1 MTTVLPRD
9 THLAG
14 AWDRD
19 ASGWDE
25 RIVAVCVATGL
36 VATAVFWFVHR
47 ALIDDAYITLSYARN
62 LAFHFHWGLIP
73 QQSANTA
80 TSPLFVV
87 LVGGA
92 TAVVRNAMLGL
103 GIVFVGTFVALAGW
117 TTRAV
122 VTLRLPTACAVLAV
136 ALLLLNPLLL
146 SVVGME
152 TVLLAALVAGLLDA
166 TVRERPVR
174 FGVLS
179 GLCLLAR
186 IDLVIFAVVIGLASR
201 DVRRRALVVIGT
213 MTAVCAPWF
222 VWSWIHFGSAI
233 PDTFVLKTLQH
244 GFDRYTYA
252 DGPLRYLRRFPTG
265 TVVSFLAAL
274 LGAASVLIWLAVRV
288 RSRDPDDARLDPVVA
303 VGVAGVAYYAAYS
316 LLDVAPY
323 TWYYG
328 PVVFGLSIALALL
341 VPEIAR
347 RVAQRAPRR
356 RRRLLPA
363 ISALLAALLLTQAA
377 VVVANGFP
385 WVGTPVV
392 HGNWA
397 SATEYE
403 RIAKELRTIVG
414 THTVAGPGE
423 IGTLAYFCRCAIV
436 DAFSD
441 RGRVIAPIELRAS
454 RAEPVVRALLDAN
467 FRNLDRSQLPRPAS
481 YELVFALGWSHGR
494 HVWNV
499 SSLDHFHFHLVRSPA
514 DARTMTVLLRGVLP
528 TLPRGDQL
536 VLVGGFGDFGND
548 DAVANALARAVR
560 ERTRLRVRLDPGN
573 VAPWVPHRRYH
584 GARVSQTLTVATGRY
599 LDDVLSHPGTRVV
612 AYWGNGPWG
621 HRVAIKTQS
630 AHLAAMFRASR
641 LGQREYFFDL
651 IALQQALGPDLAVV
665 ATS

>member
-1 MTTVLPRD
+1 MTTVVPRD

-19 ASGWDE
+19 TSGWDE
-25 RIVAVCVATGL
+25 RIAAVCVATGL
-36 VATAVFWFVHR
+36 AATAVFWLVHR

-62 LAFHFHWGLIP
+62 LAFHLHWGLIP
-73 QQSANTA
+73 QASANTA

-92 TAVVRNAMLGL
+92 TAVVRNAVLGL
-103 GIVFVGTFVALAGW
+103 GVVFVGTYVALAAW

-166 TVRERPVR
+166 AVRGRPVR

-186 IDLVIFAVVIGLASR
+186 IDLVIFVVVIGLAR
-201 DVRRRALVVIGT
+201 RAVRRRAPVVAGT
-213 MTAVCAPWF
+213 AVAVCAPWF

-244 GFDRYTYA
+244 GFQHYTFA
-252 DGPLRYLRRFPTG
+252 DGPLLYLRWFPTG
-265 TVVSFLAAL
+265 TVVSFLAAV
-274 LGAASVLIWLAVRV
+274 LGASSVVIWLAVRV
-288 RSRDPDDARLDPVVA
+288 RSRDPDDARFDPVVA
-303 VGVAGVAYYAAYS
+303 MGIAGVVYYAVYS
-316 LLDVAPY
+316 LLDVPPY
-323 TWYYG
+323 SWYYG
-328 PVVFGLSIALALL
+328 PVVFGLAIALALL
-341 VPEIAR
+341 LPEIAR
-347 RVAQRAPRR
+347 RVAQRALRR
-356 RRRLLPA
+356 QRRLVPA
-363 ISALLAALLLTQAA
+363 VSAVLTALVLTQAA
-377 VVVANGFP
+377 VVFANGFP

-403 RIAKELRTIVG
+403 GIAKDLRTIVG
-414 THTVAGPGE
+414 TQTVVGPGE

-454 RAEPVVRALLDAN
+454 RADPVVRALLAAN
-467 FRNLDRSQLPRPAS
+467 FRNLDRAQLPRPAS

-499 SSLDHFHFHLVRSPA
+499 SSLDRFHFDLVHSPA
-514 DARTMTVLLRGVLP
+514 DARTISLLLRGVLP

-536 VLVGGFGDFGND
+536 VLVGGFGND
-548 DAVANALARAVR
+548 GAVAGALARAVR
-560 ERTRLRVRLDPGN
+560 DGTRLRIRLDPGN
-573 VAPWVPHRRYH
+573 VAPWASHRRYH
-584 GARVSQTLTVATGRY
+584 GARVSRVLTVASGRY
-599 LDDVLSHPGTRVV
+599 LDDVLGHPGTRVV

-621 HRVAIKTQS
+621 HRVAIKTQT
-630 AHLAAMFRASR
+630 ANLAAMFRAGR
-641 LGQREYFFDL
+641 VARREYFLDL
-651 IALQQALGPDLAVV
+651 IALQKALGPDLAVV
-665 ATS
+665 ATT